1 MKEYVV
7 KRVEGVPTEEDWENA
22 NIAEMNENYWTEF
35 TYKCES
41 FAKVLYN
48 DEAIYVRMR
57 SNEMPVVAKYTERFS
72 PVCLDSCME
81 FFFAPDLNKED
92 FFMNIEVNAL
102 GAFTGGAGVKGKRV
116 RCEADEIEQFEI
128 KPCLYEDGWG
138 VSFKVPFDYIK
149 KYAGECT
156 DNMKGNFYKCGSET
170 GHRHY
175 GMWNMIKTEKPD
187 FHRPEFFGNLIFE
200 K

>member
-7 KRVEGVPTEEDWENA
+7 KKVAGIPTEEDWESA

-35 TYKCES
+35 TYKCNS
-41 FAKVLYN
+41 YAKVLYN
-48 DEAIYVRMR
+48 DDAIYVRMR
-57 SNEMPVVAKYTERFS
+57 SDEMPVVAKYTERYS

-81 FFFAPDLNKED
+81 FFFAPDLNNEG
-92 FFMNIEVNAL
+92 FFMNIEINAL
-102 GAFTGGAGVKGKRV
+102 GAFVTGAGIKGDRI
-116 RCEADEIEQFEI
+116 RCADDEAQFEI
-128 KPCLYEDGWG
+128 KTRLYEDGWG
-138 VSFKVPFDYIK
+138 VSFKLPFDYIK

-156 DNMKGNFYKCGSET
+156 ENMKGNFYKCGSET

-200 K
+200 R